1 MRYLQKILLLI
12 LIPVCSTCFAQS
24 EKTIDSLTKKYQTC
38 LDEGKNMLDCS
49 KLFYRQMDSM
59 LNVVY
64 FKQYSKLDSANKI
77 QLRNEQRLWLKS
89 RDVFFKKTLNRF
101 KQKYPGKSPFSS
113 AYGAEDDAMIMHDEN
128 AEFVKER
135 ILILLKK
142 TFN

>member
-1 MRYLQKILLLI
+1 MIYLQKNLFLI

-24 EKTIDSLTKKYQTC
+24 EKTIDSLTTKYQTC

-64 FKQYSKLDSANKI
+64 FKQYSKLDSAHKI

-89 RDVFFKKTLNRF
+89 RDLFFKKTLNRF
-101 KQKYPGKSPFSS
+101 KQKNPGISPVGNAS
-113 AYGAEDDAMIMHDEN
+113 GAEDDAMIMLDEN

-135 ILILLKK
+135 IILLLKIS
-142 TFN
+142 FN